1 MKKNAGFTL
10 IELLIAMTLTGII
23 GVILFSTYDMVL
35 QYGKDSKNIVIEQ
48 EENRI
53 IKAIFDNDFCNIALE
68 RNGGVAPIF
77 KDFEE
82 FSPLFSSL
90 LESEKKELD
99 EKILITF
106 YTTFS
111 LYNTENYAT
120 PLPVIVQYVL
130 RKGKN
135 GYYLVRRERKYAQID
150 IITNWEEL
158 VLLKQLESFEIA
170 ILYNGQY
177 FTDFWALSES
187 DKDYY
192 PQGIRFE
199 YKIKNQEEMET
210 FLVPIMPY
218 IRKVNDQK

>member
-1 MKKNAGFTL
+1 MKKNDGFTL

-35 QYGKDSKNIVIEQ
+35 QYGKDSKNIVVAQ
-48 EENRI
+48 EEKRI
-53 IKAIFDNDFCNIALE
+53 IKAILDNDFCNIALE
-68 RNGGVAPIF
+68 RNGGPAPIF
-77 KDFEE
+77 KEFEE
-82 FSPLFSSL
+82 FSPVFSSVI
-90 LESEKKELD
+90 ESEQKEID
-99 EKILITF
+99 EEILITF

-111 LYNTENYAT
+111 LYNMETYET

-130 RKGKN
+130 RKGKK

-150 IITNWEEL
+150 IITTWEEL
-158 VLLKQLESFEIA
+158 ILLKQLEYFEIA

-177 FTDFWALSES
+177 FTDFLSLAEN

-199 YKIKNQEEMET
+199 YKIKNQEEVET
-210 FLVPIMPY
+210 YLVPIMPY
-218 IRKVNDQK
+218 IRKVNGKK